1 MRNGDILCHPDL
13 TDSHEDLIQK
23 YNIRDRYNQLG
34 KFCRIEY
41 IPTDLNKITD
51 FSTWEFIVDEKIKP
65 DWLDEE
71 RIKSSLNERVKRMF
85 IDDERKFLLG
95 SCWILLSNAHV
106 EKVKNA
112 CIKYMLGES
121 RVLAMHGSSSVEYMR
136 DSSSVFAMHD
146 FSRIK
151 YMRDSSSIG
160 HMYDLSSIGYMRDS
174 SSIITMNDSPRV
186 GCMLGESRVG
196 HMYNSSRV
204 VRMDDSSKV
213 NTMHGSS
220 RAEYMHASSRV
231 DLMYNSTSIGSMY
244 DSSRIEYMCG
254 SSKIEKDKR
263 TERERK
269 HV

>member
-1 MRNGDILCHPDL
+1 MCNFLSAV
-13 TDSHEDLIQK
+13 DSHEDLIQK

-121 RVLAMHGSSSVEYMR
+121 RVLAMHGSSKVERMHDSSKVEYMYHSSSVRHIFGESRVNTMYDSSSVEYMR
-136 DSSSVFAMHD
+136 D
-146 FSRIK
+146 
-151 YMRDSSSIG
+151 
-160 HMYDLSSIGYMRDS
+160 LSSID
-174 SSIITMNDSPRV
+174 
-186 GCMLGESRVG
+186 
-196 HMYNSSRV
+196 
-204 VRMDDSSKV
+204 
-213 NTMHGSS
+213 
-220 RAEYMHASSRV
+220 
-231 DLMYNSTSIGSMY
+231 SMY
-244 DSSRIEYMCG
+244 DSSRVIGMYSSSRVVSMYDSSRVECMYD
-254 SSKIEKDKR
+254 SSKIENDERTKESATTLRNKR
-263 TERERK
+263 
-269 HV
+269 